1 MQYFLRPL
9 LKEYEFEPATRAL
22 TVSAVSVS
30 DASATTSLRAP
41 FAATRIAYSV
51 FGRVLSLTGEPERG
65 VVVEAT
71 QQLAADAPQGTARR
85 YEHTKTDA
93 AGAYR
98 LRGLFPNLTYR
109 VSVKAD
115 KSVAAAAGAAAA
127 GKPDATAEAEVKIER
142 AAPEF
147 VAVRPSVSV
156 VSRLS
161 SRLSV
166 GWWV

>member
-1 MQYFLRPL
+1 M
-9 LKEYEFEPATRAL
+9 KEYEFEPATRAL
-22 TVSAVSVS
+22 SVSTVSVS
-30 DASATTSLRAP
+30 DAQAQTSLRAP
-41 FAATRIAYSV
+41 FSATRIAYSV

-85 YEHTKTDA
+85 YEHTKTDS

-98 LRGLFPNLTYR
+98 LRGLFPALTYR

-115 KSVAAAAGAAAA
+115 KSAAASASASASATSAGA
-127 GKPDATAEAEVKIER
+127 EADVKIER

-147 VAVRPSVSV
+147 VAVSTNTITH
-156 VSRLS
+156 LS
-161 SRLSV
+161 CDLLMD
-166 GWWV
+166 